1 MADGAAPELGA
12 VVLEVLDSSTG
23 TTVRLD
29 TWKSYRFN
37 SNFLSKTDGW
47 SCTLGDESISDK
59 LIASVK
65 VGMKIQLRIDN
76 LVQGSGYIDDVEIS
90 SSRSG
95 GTEVSISGR
104 DVLAPTVDACM
115 DPTIKLT
122 AGQTVVD
129 LLQAVFNPFGLLIYV
144 ADNDDNR
151 GLMTGQTRGTPTSKK
166 GKPLKSYV
174 LHQLKPYPNEGA
186 FDFASRVCQRHG
198 LWIWPSSTGTA
209 LIVGRPSYDVGP
221 DFYIT
226 HKRGDIGA
234 TNNVIHS
241 TVRRSSEQQPS
252 VIVATGFGAGGENAI
267 SNLRVI
273 MVNELVAFDATGAL
287 QPSVAAILAKYPSAY
302 RFPTRLNFTPPAPLK
317 PSSDSAF
324 FTTNTLMID
333 PVSRPM
339 FLHDDESK
347 DLDKLKNFTQ
357 REMALRQRRA
367 LDANY
372 TVEGHKNNGM
382 PWSVDCVVDVQDDIS
397 GLYEKM
403 WILGRTFVKDRN
415 GGTMTELELIRQHTL
430 DFFPPS

>member
-1 MADGAAPELGA
+1 MVDGVAPDIGA
-12 VVLEVLDSSTG
+12 VVLEVIDSTG
-23 TTVRLD
+23 GAPVRLD

-37 SNFLSKTDGW
+37 SHFLTKTDGW
-47 SCTLGDESISDK
+47 SATLGDESISDK

-65 VGMKIQLRIDN
+65 VGMKVQLRIDN
-76 LVQGSGYIDDVEIS
+76 LVQGSGFIDDVEIS
-90 SSRSG
+90 SSRQG

-129 LLQAVFNPFGLLIYV
+129 LLRAVFNPFGLLIYV

-151 GLMTGQTRGTPTSKK
+151 GLMTGQTRGTPTTKK

-174 LHQLKPYPNEGA
+174 NHQLKPYPNEGA

-209 LIVGRPSYDVGP
+209 LIVGRPTYDAGT
-221 DFYIT
+221 DFYLYHT
-226 HKRGDIGA
+226 RDHGA
-234 TNNVIHS
+234 LNNIVHS

-252 VIVATGFGAGGENAI
+252 VIVATGFGTGGENSIA
-267 SNLRVI
+267 NLRVI
-273 MVNELVAFDATGAL
+273 MVNELVAFDTTGAL

-302 RFPTRLNFTPPAPLK
+302 RFPTRTNFTPPAPLK

-324 FTTNTLMID
+324 FTTSTLMLD

-347 DLDKLKNFTQ
+347 DLNELKNFAQ

-367 LDANY
+367 LEAHY
-372 TVEGHKNNGM
+372 TVEGHKNNGK
-382 PWSVDCVVDVQDDIS
+382 PWAVDCVVDVQDDIS
-397 GLYEKM
+397 GLNEAM
-403 WILGRTFVKDRN
+403 WILGRTFVKDRS

-430 DFFPPS
+430 DFFPPA